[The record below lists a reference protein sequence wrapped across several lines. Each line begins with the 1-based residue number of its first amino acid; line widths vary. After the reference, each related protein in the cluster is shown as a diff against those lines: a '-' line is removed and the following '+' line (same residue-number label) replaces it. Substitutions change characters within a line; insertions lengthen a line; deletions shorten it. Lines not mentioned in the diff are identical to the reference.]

1 MNCLLVKNMF
11 GVRSRI
17 NQQILRWQRSAVV
30 CPQRYCSVKA
40 TELSSSVALPQS
52 KKTEKTE
59 KATKLANG
67 PNLKDFLIAGKNL
80 PVNRG
85 GTDIG
90 AVPYF
95 DSIDVSGR
103 GRSVFF
109 EVYGCQ
115 MNVNDTEIVWSILKS
130 NGYVKADDVSKAD
143 VVLLITCAI
152 REKAE
157 SKVKLDS
164 KRRSTQHTI
173 NGFSSIADME
183 PIG

>member
-1 MNCLLVKNMF
+1 MHCGLVKNMF
-11 GVRSRI
+11 GVRSGI
-17 NQQILRWQRSAVV
+17 SQQILRWQRTAVV

-40 TELSSSVALPQS
+40 TESSSSVALPQC
-52 KKTEKTE
+52 KNTEKND
-59 KATKLANG
+59 KAIKLANG

-85 GTDIG
+85 GTDLD

-95 DSIDVSGR
+95 DLIDVSGR
-103 GRSVFF
+103 GRRVFF

-130 NGYVKADDVSKAD
+130 NGYVKADDASKAD
-143 VVLLITCAI
+143 VVLLMTCAI

-157 SKVKLDS
+157 TKVKLDS
-164 KRRSTQHTI
+164 KRKMRKISSGTAI
-173 NGFSSIADME
+173 NK
-183 PIG
+183 